1 MKYWFVA
8 SYKINEVKRLEL
20 NLLNQKLDYYLP
32 KITIKK
38 INTSSKEEIL
48 FPGYI
53 FLNTSLNYYSA
64 IKYTKGIKS
73 ILKFGNNVPHIDD
86 DEINKIREVEK
97 SSKLDPITVDFK
109 IGQEVTITKGSLK
122 GVIVKICSLPAKKRV
137 NVLISILGSFR
148 KVNISEH
155 DLKF

>member
-1 MKYWFVA
+1 MKYWFIA

-53 FLNTSLNYYSA
+53 FLHTSLNYYSA

-73 ILKFGNNVPHIDD
+73 ILKFGNNIPHIDD

-122 GVIVKICSLPAKKRV
+122 GVIVKICSLSAKKRV

-148 KVNISEH
+148 KVNISEQ